1 MPKPKPKH
9 RPVSLYMPHWPTDL
23 ILRYRSSA
31 GRPERP
37 PVLLYVETAGRQLV
51 TRCCEQAAAAGVR
64 AGLTVAHARALLPA
78 DDVVITPQQPERDQA
93 ALQTLARWALR
104 FSPIV
109 AADPPD
115 GLRLDVAGCERL
127 FGGERRLLGL
137 IADAVERL
145 GFRTR
150 IAMTPTFACAWAV
163 TRFGVADRTIVDAG
177 VHRRVLADLPVA
189 ALRLEQDVVEALGEV
204 GIEQIGHLLD
214 LPRSSLPARFGHE
227 LLARLDE
234 AMGRAPETIDPV
246 RPVSPV
252 MVERVFSGPVKQL
265 EAIEI
270 TVRQPV
276 AELSC
281 VLEQRE
287 CGARRLELRVDR
299 FDAGPLSESMVLSR
313 PSRDAKHLWS
323 LLRPRVE
330 SINLGWGVERL
341 CLAAPN
347 PGRLPHEDDSWGWAD
362 ESADHRKL
370 DRSFGELLDTLGNR
384 LGQER
389 VSRAEPVASHL
400 PERAERK
407 RPPGSFFAA
416 KKEPGGLFSDRPSL
430 LLERPEPVEVIAM
443 TPDGPPSW
451 FRWRGLDQCVTMC
464 AGPERLAMEWWRGSS
479 PATRDYFKIQDEHGR
494 WLWVYRTL
502 ESGRWFVHG
511 LWA

>member
-1 MPKPKPKH
+1 
-9 RPVSLYMPHWPTDL
+9 VS
-23 ILRYRSSA
+23 
-31 GRPERP
+31 
-37 PVLLYVETAGRQLV
+37 
-51 TRCCEQAAAAGVR
+51 RCCEQAAAAGVR
-64 AGLTVAHARALLPA
+64 AGLTVAHARALLPVGDA
-78 DDVVITPQQPERDQA
+78 IIMARQPERDQA
-93 ALQTLARWALR
+93 ALQSLARWALR

-127 FGGERRLLGL
+127 FGGEGRLLGL

-150 IAMTPTFACAWAV
+150 VAMAPTFASAWAV
-163 TRFGVADRTIVDAG
+163 ARFGGADRPIVGAG
-177 VHRRVLADLPVA
+177 DLRRVLADLPVA
-189 ALRLEQDVVEALGEV
+189 ALRLEKRVVEALGEV
-204 GIEQIGHLLD
+204 GIERIGHLLD

-227 LLARLDE
+227 LLVRLDK
-234 AMGRAPETIDPV
+234 AVGRAVETIDPV

-252 MVERVFSGPVKQL
+252 VVERVFSGPVTQP

-270 TVRQPV
+270 TVRELV
-276 AELSC
+276 AELSG

-287 CGARRLELRVDR
+287 CGARRIELRVDR
-299 FDAGPLSESMVLSR
+299 FDAGPLSETLSLSR

-341 CLAAPN
+341 CLAAPQL
-347 PGRLPHEDDSWGWAD
+347 GRLPHEDQAWGWAD
-362 ESADHRKL
+362 EAVDDRKL
-370 DRSFGELLDTLGNR
+370 DHAFGELLDTLGNR
-384 LGQER
+384 LGQDR
-389 VSRAEPVASHL
+389 VVRAEPVASHL

-407 RPPGSFFAA
+407 TPGEKNTPEKNTPGVISAA
-416 KKEPGGLFSDRPSL
+416 EITPGVFDRPSL

-451 FRWRGLDQCVTMC
+451 FRWRGIEQRVTAS
-464 AGPERLAMEWWRGSS
+464 AGPERLATEWWRGPS
-479 PATRDYFKIQDEHGR
+479 PATRDYFKVQDEHGR
-494 WLWVYRTL
+494 WLWIYRIV